1 MGAEAA
7 IYVADWFIVKRN
19 AIMESWCLP
28 LEILG
33 GLFSRKK
40 AFHEGTNF
48 FGQIYG
54 GRGGGGCEV
63 MSRGKGDFHKCIFQ

>member
-1 MGAEAA
+1 MGTEAA
-7 IYVADWFIVKRN
+7 IFIADWFIVKRN

-28 LEILG
+28 LKILG

-54 GRGGGGCEV
+54 GGGVVRSC
-63 MSRGKGDFHKCIFQ
+63 QW